1 MYINL
6 YFLIFCVECNDYDEN
21 NTLLPVEDVVG
32 KISNQYETFPN
43 DPALLLCSNISIE
56 RFSQIAHQEPCQP
69 QPVELKDG
77 KFPSRK
83 QGQHSRSFHEQ
94 HYFKKIATGEFVRRK
109 WLSYSPTEDK
119 VFCIICK
126 LFGTLDGKSNQLA
139 RCGSNDWR
147 HISYKLDTHE
157 ASPNHLQSEVRKVM
171 YLSNQRVDIK
181 FLQDSNSK
189 VVENREIVKIIF
201 EVLLYLA
208 RQNSSLRGHNESWLS
223 KNQGNFLELIK
234 LFAKHN
240 ALLSSHIATLES
252 AQKKNRL
259 TYLSNNSQNTMLL
272 VMSDIVRS
280 QILKKV
286 KKAGIF
292 SIMID
297 TTTDVS
303 NIEQF
308 SLVLRFVNEF
318 GEINERL
325 VALESTNDATG
336 KGMFDLLCNICVKY
350 DLDWINNLC
359 AQTYDGA
366 ASMQGQYSGLRSY
379 VQEKNPR
386 ALYVWCFSHVLN
398 LVVVDTCDKCISI
411 RNFFGDMQVLISFMR
426 ARKRTAIFLEE
437 QKKSYPNDRVLRIK
451 NFSSTRWTSHDKAIL
466 VIEKKYDAVIN
477 TLEILSKSMD
487 RECSS
492 TAKNLLEI
500 MSSFKFVTNLLLM
513 KSIFAFTSPLSKYL
527 QSPSIDFI
535 QALCIVDSTTKKIK
549 NIRTV
554 KCADDLLMEAKQFA
568 ISKGLTEIG
577 FPHERV
583 RRKKGCLVKIQPI
596 NV

>member
-1 MYINL
+1 MGDVSNL
-6 YFLIFCVECNDYDEN
+6 FCLIFCLACNDYIED
-21 NTLLPVEDVVG
+21 NTLTLVEDLD
-32 KISNQYETFPN
+32 KISNQYETFPH

-69 QPVELKDG
+69 QPTELKNG
-77 KFPSRK
+77 ILPLRK
-83 QGQHSRSFHEQ
+83 QGKHSRSFHEQ

-119 VFCIICK
+119 VYCIVYK
-126 LFGTLDGKSNQLA
+126 QFGTTDGKSNQLA

-147 HISYKLDTHE
+147 HISFKLDNHE

-171 YLSNQRVDIK
+171 YLSNQRVDLK
-181 FLQDSNSK
+181 SLQNSNTK
-189 VVENREIVKIIF
+189 VAENREIVKVIL

-208 RQNSSLRGHNESWLS
+208 RQNSSFRGHDESWLS

-259 TYLSNNSQNTMLL
+259 TFLSNNSQNTMLL

-308 SLVLRFVNEF
+308 SLILRFVDEF
-318 GEINERL
+318 GEVKERL

-336 KGMFDLLCNICVKY
+336 RGMFDLLCNICVKY

-359 AQTYDGA
+359 AQTYDEA
-366 ASMQGQYSGLRSY
+366 AFMQGQYSGLRSY

-398 LVVVDTCDKCISI
+398 LVVVDTCDRCTSI

-437 QKKSYPNDRVLRIK
+437 QKKCYPNDRVLRIK
-451 NFSSTRWTSHDKAIL
+451 NFSSTRWTSHDKAIS
-466 VIEKKYDAVIN
+466 VIENKYDAVMN
-477 TLEILSKSMD
+477 TLEILSKSMNRD
-487 RECSS
+487 CSS
-492 TAKNLLEI
+492 TTKNLLEI
-500 MSSFKFVTNLLLM
+500 LSSFKFVE
-513 KSIFAFTSPLSKYL
+513 KSSVNEKNFCIYNTFIKI
-527 QSPSIDFI
+527 PSISI
-535 QALCIVDSTTKKIK
+535 Y
-549 NIRTV
+549 
-554 KCADDLLMEAKQFA
+554 
-568 ISKGLTEIG
+568 
-577 FPHERV
+577 
-583 RRKKGCLVKIQPI
+583 
-596 NV
+596 